1 MKKFGNGIK
10 VGALLAVIAVCAGVT
25 LWCTF
30 GSADP
35 SSGPRR
41 MAKHPS
47 GAACFWEFQFLRA
60 GLQ

>member
-1 MKKFGNGIK
+1 M
-10 VGALLAVIAVCAGVT
+10 CAGVT

-41 MAKHPS
+41 EQQARRKVRDRKDKASFRRQKRGEKTVDQTRLDPNK
-47 GAACFWEFQFLRA
+47 
-60 GLQ
+60 